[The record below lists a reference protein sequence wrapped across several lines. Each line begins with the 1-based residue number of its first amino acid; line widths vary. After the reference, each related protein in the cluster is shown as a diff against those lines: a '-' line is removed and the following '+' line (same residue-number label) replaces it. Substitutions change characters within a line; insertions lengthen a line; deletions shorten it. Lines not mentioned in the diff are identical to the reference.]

1 MCYCLVFFC
10 GCVNVKSSMDIL
22 LNALFCAAWKKVLE
36 IWSHSRVSI
45 FSCNNLISSEWRCR
59 GVFTSMVAHVRDC
72 VLCEWLWEMAVCW
85 MASVVLGPRAHSD
98 RSLLQIL
105 GPLVSLSAVCH
116 AGWFF
121 HLLAESSGVKSLSK
135 NGLPLMTMW
144 HMKWLLLYES
154 LCVSRSQTRVEFR
167 WDCRV
172 YSAPGQILLWHWA
185 SIFIHCPEMMTQT
198 FKILCNSVKSCKC
211 WLTPATVTVHYYYYY
226 LHTLG

>member
-1 MCYCLVFFC
+1 MPCFVLRGRKSLRFGATA
-10 GCVNVKSSMDIL
+10 GCENDRIFIFQ
-22 LNALFCAAWKKVLE
+22 A
-36 IWSHSRVSI
+36 I
-45 FSCNNLISSEWRCR
+45 FSCNNLISSKWRCR

-116 AGWFF
+116 AGWLF

-154 LCVSRSQTRVEFR
+154 LCVSPSL
-167 WDCRV
+167 
-172 YSAPGQILLWHWA
+172 P
-185 SIFIHCPEMMTQT
+185 
-198 FKILCNSVKSCKC
+198 
-211 WLTPATVTVHYYYYY
+211 VTVRLVWSSGETAGSIVPQDRSCCDTGHQYSFIALKWWRKYFKYYA
-226 LHTLG
+226 TLWNPVNVD